1 MQLITWLEDRIAQP
15 DDDEFMRRQ
24 KAFSFIP
31 AGATVVMASTWAAIF
46 FAAGLRPVALLYLA
60 YSALCLVVVIGA
72 LRLPRRALFFG
83 TTMSL
88 AGIVFNLLA
97 HLVSGG
103 FDSGLWYLLWVIIL
117 PLAAY
122 LSGGYRGLSLVVLAV
137 ALASL
142 GVALAA
148 EARLAP
154 PWPVPFWL
162 LILYNGFVTVIA
174 TVMLFLWGVYILQ
187 ELNAARR
194 RADDLLLNILPAPI
208 AAQLKRNPGVI
219 AQSYDAVTVLFAD
232 IVGFTPLSAAAD
244 PVVVVNFLNDLF
256 SDFDDLAARHGLEK
270 IKTIGDAYMVV
281 GGLPMPRPDHCQAV
295 AAFAVEMLAAVQRR
309 PAWNGEHIR
318 LRIGINTGPVV
329 AGVIGREKF
338 IYDLWGDTVN
348 TASRME
354 AFGQAGVIQVTQAVR
369 DCLAGGYA
377 FEPQPPAYIKGK
389 GEMTTYFLRVSM
401 PA

>member
-15 DDDEFMRRQ
+15 DDDEFTRRQ

-31 AGATVVMASTWAAIF
+31 AGFTVVLASGWAAIF
-46 FAAGLRPVALLYLA
+46 FVAGWRPVALIYLT
-60 YSALCLVVVIGA
+60 YALMSLLVVIGA
-72 LRLPRRALFFG
+72 LRLPGYALVFG
-83 TTMSL
+83 TTMSI
-88 AGIVFNLLA
+88 AGILANLLA
-97 HLVSGG
+97 HLVTGG
-103 FDSGLWYLLWVIIL
+103 FDSGVWYLLWVIIL

-122 LSGGYRGLSLVVLAV
+122 LSGSYRGLSLLVLAV

-148 EARLAP
+148 EAQLAP
-154 PWPVPFWL
+154 AAQAPHWL
-162 LILYNGFVTVIA
+162 LILYNGFVTVTA

-208 AAQLKRNPGVI
+208 AAQLKRNRGAI
-219 AQSYDAVTVLFAD
+219 AKAYDAVTVLFAD
-232 IVGFTPLSAAAD
+232 IVEFTPLSATAD

-256 SDFDDLAARHGLEK
+256 SDFDELAARYGLEK

-281 GGLPMPRPDHCQAV
+281 GGVPTPRPDHCAAV
-295 AAFAVEMLAAVQRR
+295 AAFAVEMLAAVGRR
-309 PAWNGEHIR
+309 TAWNGQPVR

-338 IYDLWGDTVN
+338 IYDLWGDVVN

-354 AFGQAGVIQVTQAVR
+354 AHGQAGVIQVTEAVR
-369 DCLAGGYA
+369 DCLADC
-377 FEPQPPAYIKGK
+377 FEFEAQPPAYIKGK
-389 GEMTTYFLRVSM
+389 GQMVTYFLKVPT